1 MSLVSRPRAAF
12 TLIELLLV
20 VVILGILAALAVP
33 MLSEGR
39 RRTYV
44 TTIKHELRNAATKA
58 ERHYA
63 EEGSYLGLSVSS
75 GTTGVSLTVLEA
87 GLISYRLEATHAN
100 LDDAVC
106 RLDGGAL
113 ADEGGAKG
121 AGGPAPSFPGG
132 PTFGAEVDKTLG
144 GVFGAECR

>member
-1 MSLVSRPRAAF
+1 MRRPPGF
-12 TLIELLLV
+12 TLIELLIV

-33 MLSEGR
+33 TLAEGR

-44 TTIKHELRNAATKA
+44 ATIKHELRNAATKA

-63 EEGSYLGLSVSS
+63 EAGSYLGLALSS
-75 GTTGVSLTVLEA
+75 GTAGVSLTVLEA

-100 LDDAVC
+100 LEDAVC

-113 ADEGGAKG
+113 ADEGGVG
-121 AGGPAPSFPGG
+121 TSGGPAPTLPGKPG
-132 PTFGAEVDKTLG
+132 FGAEVDKTAG
-144 GVFGAECR
+144 GVFGSACR